1 MKTVLIAANPKSGN
15 TDRMELVEALA
26 RHLTVDGYHAE
37 IVSELEK
44 LQGRILCLHA
54 EGELHAV
61 VAAGGDGTVSA
72 VATRTPTETPIA
84 ILPLG
89 SENLLAHYYG
99 IPRNPSHCAKA
110 IAKRDLRILDAM
122 EVQGTISL
130 LMASVGFDAEVVR
143 RVHQH
148 RKSHIT
154 RWAYR
159 YQAWCTWCTYSWPK
173 LDVTISQ
180 SVGDGFDSNSTT
192 YPSQWCFV
200 FNVPR
205 YAAGLS
211 IIERSDPSDGKLDVG
226 LFEKSGPIRGLMQFW
241 DVLRGR
247 HMQRPDWRHLSACEI
262 DIRLAT
268 KSSGE
273 ASVQLDGDWAG
284 LLPIRIRI
292 APQRVRLIV

>member
-1 MKTVLIAANPKSGN
+1 LKTVLIAANPKSGN
-15 TDRMELVEALA
+15 TDRLELVEALA
-26 RHLTVDGYHAE
+26 HHLTVDGYRAE

-44 LQGRILCLHA
+44 LQGRIQCLHA
-54 EGELHAV
+54 DGDLESV

-89 SENLLAHYYG
+89 SENLLAQYYG

-122 EVQGTISL
+122 DTQGTISL

-148 RKSHIT
+148 RRSHIT

-159 YQAWCTWCTYSWPK
+159 YQAWYTWWTYRWPT
-173 LDVTISQ
+173 LNVSISQ
-180 SVGDGFDSNSTT
+180 SIGDGFETNSTT

-226 LFEKSGPIRGLMQFW
+226 LFETSGPIRGLMQFW

-247 HMQRPDWRHLSACEI
+247 HMRRPDWRHLSACEI
-262 DIRLAT
+262 DIRLAPGT
-268 KSSGE
+268 RGE
-273 ASVQLDGDWAG
+273 AGAQLDGDWAG
-284 LLPIRIRI
+284 PLPIRIRI
-292 APQRVRLIV
+292 SPQRVRLIV